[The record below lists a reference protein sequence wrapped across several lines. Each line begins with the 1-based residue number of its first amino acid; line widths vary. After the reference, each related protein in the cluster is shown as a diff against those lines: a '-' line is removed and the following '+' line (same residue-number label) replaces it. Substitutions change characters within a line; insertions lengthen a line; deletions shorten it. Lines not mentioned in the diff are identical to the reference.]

1 MVGSLPVMDLD
12 TISQLV
18 SNWDMQT
25 IGGSSVA
32 AALAGVWYF
41 ARVIRKLVSILF
53 SLCVLYLLLR
63 WGGVDMNALLAGW
76 MH

>member
-1 MVGSLPVMDLD
+1 MDLD

-18 SNWDMQT
+18 GNWDMQT

-32 AALAGVWYF
+32 AVLAGVWYF

-53 SLCVLYLLLR
+53 SLCVLYILLR
-63 WGGVDMNALLAGW
+63 LGGVDVSSLSSLLP
-76 MH
+76 